1 MLIVMKYRKQGGSTF
16 PVKLKSAR
24 LQILSIWQLYTIYAC
39 QKNEK
44 RDFK

>member
-24 LQILSIWQLYTIYAC
+24 LQILSIWQLYYIC
-39 QKNEK
+39 LSEK
-44 RDFK
+44 